1 MSWLRR
7 LEKRLVIMMLFFIS
21 AWLFFCLIFL
31 KMSQK
36 RQVGERTNLATDG
49 KLKADSSSFAQ
60 KIEIPVSSGDVV
72 LFYDLPN
79 ELAFANQTIPLDE
92 PHVLAR
98 AEDLWVRF
106 FSTQT
111 KISLQQKLIKY
122 TKAVFRYKIGYVE
135 ELLKLNGLP
144 SDFKYLWLHES
155 DYEDT
160 VTSRAGAVGP
170 CQFMRA
176 TAADYGIKSSR
187 FVDERRFFEGA
198 MRGCVNHARDLYD
211 RYGGDVWLTLAA
223 YNCGTTCID
232 KAIKKQHARD
242 YFQLLLPRE
251 AMNFVFWIAFEK
263 EIVENPRR
271 YGLEVGG
278 FSSRVINFREDTLN
292 LTRSLRVIDVAD
304 SLGIS
309 VLQFLYANP
318 FFLKKVGGNYVGLDS
333 PDDIIPQGRWVFR
346 VPVRG
351 Q

>member
-1 MSWLRR
+1 VFWKYEKWLAG
-7 LEKRLVIMMLFFIS
+7 IILFFVS
-21 AWLFFCLIFL
+21 LWLSVCITLL
-31 KMSQK
+31 KTSRKYQE
-36 RQVGERTNLATDG
+36 GEKAVRVIDG
-49 KLKADSSSFAQ
+49 KLNLDSSNFVQ
-60 KIEIPVSSGDVV
+60 KIEIPISSGDVV

-79 ELAFANQTIPLDE
+79 ELVFANQTIPLDE

-106 FSTQT
+106 FSVQT
-111 KISLQQKLIKY
+111 KVSLQRKLIKY

-144 SDFKYLWLHES
+144 NDFKYLWLHES

-176 TAADYGIKSSR
+176 TAADYGIRSVR
-187 FVDERRFFEGA
+187 FVDERRLFEKA
-198 MRGCVNHARDLYD
+198 MNGCVKHARDLYD

-223 YNCGTTCID
+223 YNCGVICVD
-232 KAIKKQHARD
+232 NAIKKQHTRD

-251 AMNFVFWIAFEK
+251 TMNFVFWIAFEK
-263 EIVENPRR
+263 EIMENYRR
-271 YGLEVGG
+271 YGLEVSG
-278 FSSRVINFREDTLN
+278 FSARVINFREDTLD
-292 LTRSLRVIDVAD
+292 LVRGLRVIDVAD

-318 FFLKKVGGNYVGLDS
+318 FFLKEAGGNYVGLDS
-333 PDDIIPQGRWVFR
+333 PDDIIPKGRWVFR
-346 VPVRG
+346 VPVRSR
-351 Q
+351 